1 MNPICPQLA
10 GSGSS
15 RAGISRAGTM
25 RRVAVRIGLTALA
38 VALSCGVTHGAEPW
52 TLSGDPF
59 RGRKLLSAKRCTQ
72 CHSVW
77 SHGGILG
84 PDMSTAVAGKSLLD
98 LVGDFWN
105 HTPRMI
111 DAMVG
116 RGYAWPTL
124 DQREMADLLSYLYYL
139 RLFDEPG
146 DVARGEIAFSQ
157 LRCASCH
164 SLAGEGGTAGGP
176 LDRFSA
182 YPSAVVLGQ
191 AMWNAGPRMQRAQ
204 IARWTAMSIFVGGE
218 MADIQA
224 YIRSRGVRTDRR
236 VELLPL
242 PDPSRGAAVFR
253 VKRCAECH
261 RGRGGVAP
269 DLTSAAIHMTVSE
282 ISGKLWN
289 HSYTMNEWMR
299 ERGIPF
305 PQFEGTEMADLI
317 SYLYFLG
324 FSGGEGRAERG
335 ATVFRERGCARCH
348 EGAAAAAVNL
358 AGSKVVADPIALS
371 ASMWNHAPEMH
382 KLMAE
387 RSVAWPQ
394 FDPGDMEDLVAY
406 LRGVGAAQPRE
417 KP

>member
-1 MNPICPQLA
+1 VRLRRPKGSWPVVRLGLA
-10 GSGSS
+10 
-15 RAGISRAGTM
+15 AMI
-25 RRVAVRIGLTALA
+25 L
-38 VALSCGVTHGAEPW
+38 ALSWGTTAGAEAW
-52 TLSGDPF
+52 DLSGDPF
-59 RGRKLLSAKRCTQ
+59 RGRTLLSAKRCTQ

-77 SHGGILG
+77 SHGGSLG

-111 DAMVG
+111 DAMIN
-116 RGYAWPTL
+116 RGYSWPTI
-124 DQREMADLLSYLYYL
+124 DRGEMADLLSYLYYL

-146 DVARGEIAFSQ
+146 SAARGEIAFSR

-164 SLAGEGGTAGGP
+164 SLAGEGGTGGGP

-182 YPSAVVLGQ
+182 YPSAVALGQ
-191 AMWNAGPRMQRAQ
+191 AMWNAGPKMQRAQ
-204 IARWTAMSIFVGGE
+204 IAQWTAMSTFVGGE

-224 YIRSRGVRTDRR
+224 FIRSRGVRADRR

-242 PDPSRGAAVFR
+242 PDPSRGASVFR
-253 VKRCAECH
+253 SKRCAECH
-261 RGRGGVAP
+261 GGRGAVAP
-269 DLTSAAIHMTVSE
+269 DLTSSAIHLTVSE
-282 ISGKLWN
+282 INGKLWN

-299 ERGIPF
+299 QRGIPF
-305 PQFEGTEMADLI
+305 PRFEGTEMADLI

-335 ATVFRERGCARCH
+335 ASVFRDRGCAGCH
-348 EGAAAAAVNL
+348 KGAEAEAVDL
-358 AGSKVVADPIALS
+358 SGSKVVADPIALS

-382 KLMAE
+382 NLMAE
-387 RSVAWPQ
+387 RAVAWPQ

-406 LRGVGAAQPRE
+406 LRGIASASSQGDPR
-417 KP
+417 K

>member
-1 MNPICPQLA
+1 
-10 GSGSS
+10 
-15 RAGISRAGTM
+15 M
-25 RRVAVRIGLTALA
+25 RRAVIRLGLTALA
-38 VALSCGVTHGAEPW
+38 VVLSCGATRGAEAW
-52 TLSGDPF
+52 SLSGDPF
-59 RGRKLLSAKRCTQ
+59 RGRDLLSAKRCNQ

-84 PDMSTAVAGKSLLD
+84 PDMSAAVAGKSLLD

-116 RGYAWPTL
+116 RGYPWPTI
-124 DQREMADLLSYLYYL
+124 DRGEMADLLSYLYYL

-146 DVARGEIAFSQ
+146 DVARGELAFSR

-164 SLAGEGGTAGGP
+164 SLAGEGGTTGGP

-224 YIRSRGVRTDRR
+224 YIRSQGVRADRR

-242 PDPSRGAAVFR
+242 PDPSRGASVFTT
-253 VKRCAECH
+253 KRCAECH
-261 RGRGGVAP
+261 RERGGVAP
-269 DLTSAAIHMTVSE
+269 DLTSSAIHLTVSE
-282 ISGKLWN
+282 INGKLWN

-305 PQFEGTEMADLI
+305 PRFEGTEMADLI

-335 ATVFRERGCARCH
+335 ATVFRERGCVRCH
-348 EGAAAAAVNL
+348 EGVGAEAVDL

-387 RSVAWPQ
+387 RAVAWPQ
-394 FDPGDMEDLVAY
+394 FDPGDMKDLVAY
-406 LRGVGAAQPRE
+406 LRRVASAQPHG